1 MLDEVAGTKV
11 FTGER
16 SRAGYRLNRMAMS
29 LTGAANRD
37 AFVADE
43 AGYAR
48 GMELN
53 DAEIDM
59 IRRRDWKAMIDAG
72 GSIYLLIKIAGA
84 LGVPLYAVGAQTAG
98 MTLEQFMASR
108 KKG

>member
-16 SRAGYRLNRMAMS
+16 SREGYRLNRMAMS

-84 LGVPLYAVGAQTAG
+84 VGVPLYEVGAHTAG
-98 MTLEQFMASR
+98 VTLEQFMAER
-108 KKG
+108 KGR

>member
-29 LTGAANRD
+29 MTDPVNRA

-43 AGYAR
+43 TGFLR
-48 GMELN
+48 GMGLTE
-53 DAEIDM
+53 AEIDLVG
-59 IRRRDWKAMIDAG
+59 RRDWKGMIQAG

-84 LGVPLYAVGAQTAG
+84 LGVTLPQVGAHTAG
-98 MTLEQFMASR
+98 MTLEQFMAKR
-108 KKG
+108 KGH

>member
-1 MLDEVAGTKV
+1 MLDEIAGTLV
-11 FTGER
+11 FNGER

-29 LTGAANRD
+29 LTDAANRA

-48 GMELN
+48 GMDLN
-53 DAEIDM
+53 AAEIDL
-59 IRRRDWKAMIDAG
+59 IGRRDWKAMIAAG

-84 LGVPLYAVGAQTAG
+84 LGVPLYEVGAQTAG
-98 MTLEQFMASR
+98 MTLEQFMAKR
-108 KKG
+108 KGR

>member
-1 MLDEVAGTKV
+1 MLDQASGALV

-29 LTGAANRD
+29 LTDAGNRA

-43 AGYAR
+43 IGYAR
-48 GMELN
+48 GMGLDE
-53 DAEIDM
+53 AEIDLV
-59 IRRRDWKAMIDAG
+59 RRRDWKGMIAAG

-84 LGVPLYAVGAQTAG
+84 LGIGLYDVGAHTAG
-98 MTLEQFMASR
+98 MTLEQFMA
-108 KKG
+108 K

>member
-1 MLDEVAGTKV
+1 MLDQVSGALV

-29 LTGAANRD
+29 MTDAANRA

-43 AGYAR
+43 TGYMR
-48 GMELN
+48 GMGLS

-59 IRRRDWKAMIDAG
+59 VCRRDWKAMIEAG

-84 LGVPLYAVGAQTAG
+84 LGIPLYEVGAHTAG
-98 MTLEQFMASR
+98 KTLEEFMAQR
-108 KKG
+108 

>member
-16 SRAGYRLNRMAMS
+16 SREGYRLNRMAMS
-29 LTGAANRD
+29 LTDPANRA

-48 GMELN
+48 SLGLD

-59 IRRRDWKAMIDAG
+59 LRRRDWKAMIDAG

-84 LGVPLYAVGAQTAG
+84 LGVALYAVGAQTAG
-98 MTLEQFMASR
+98 MTLEQFMAQR
-108 KKG
+108 KER

>member
-1 MLDEVAGTKV
+1 MLDEVAGALV

-29 LTGAANRD
+29 LTDPANRA

-43 AGYAR
+43 TGYQR
-48 GMELN
+48 GMGLT
-53 DAEIDM
+53 DAEIDLVA
-59 IRRRDWKAMIDAG
+59 RRDWKGMIEAG

-84 LGVPLYAVGAQTAG
+84 LGISLQQVGAHTAG
-98 MTLEQFMASR
+98 MTLEQFMAKR
-108 KKG
+108 KGH

>member
-29 LTGAANRD
+29 MVDPANRA

-43 AGYAR
+43 TGYLR
-48 GMELN
+48 GQGLTES
-53 DAEIDM
+53 EIDLV
-59 IRRRDWKAMIDAG
+59 RRRDWKGMIDAG

-84 LGVPLYAVGAQTAG
+84 LGVTLQQVGAHTAG
-98 MTLEQFMASR
+98 ITLEEYMAKR
-108 KKG
+108 KRQ